1 MPELIFTDEDD
12 QRVADIVARTT
23 GYVEQRFAEEFAEAL
38 PAGVHRELV
47 DAARAYIGQYV
58 GCNLALRAVVDRLV
72 SRFGGEFPD
81 RCEIFKQVAELTP
94 CIPDTTPL
102 VFALRN
108 RGSLPSDVESAG
120 EDDFEKD
127 PWDVL
132 LDCEGFARRIAK
144 ALGIPHVA
152 GLKDYES

>member
-12 QRVADIVARTT
+12 RRVAAIVARTT
-23 GYVEQRFAEEFAEAL
+23 GYVEQRFDELADAL
-38 PAGVHRELV
+38 PADVHSELL
-47 DAARAYIGQYV
+47 DAARAYIGRYV
-58 GCNLALRAVVDRLV
+58 DCNLAVRAVVDRLV

-81 RCEIFKQVAELTP
+81 LGDIFKQAVELTA
-94 CIPDTTPL
+94 CIPDTKPL

-120 EDDFEKD
+120 KDDFEVAL
-127 PWDVL
+127 WDVL
-132 LDCEGFARRIAK
+132 LDCEDFSRRVAE
-144 ALGIPHVA
+144 AAGIPHVA